1 MGADETLWKKY
12 DSCELIRGCA
22 PQIPL
27 LVDQGAADP
36 FLEEQLQPQ
45 RLVAA
50 CEEVSFPL
58 TYREHAE
65 YDHSYYFIASL
76 IDHHLRFH
84 AKYLA

>member
-1 MGADETLWKKY
+1 MEATRQLRI
-12 DSCELIRGCA
+12 DSRRCSTDSTVGGSR
-22 PQIPL
+22 
-27 LVDQGAADP
+27 AADP

-65 YDHSYYFIASL
+65 YDHSYYFIASF
-76 IDHHLRFH
+76 IDDHLRFH